1 MVRLITSVLL
11 SLIRPHTTFD
21 DLDVIGHGDV
31 RKVKLHSHFF
41 FFFLVSSYS
50 IAFKFCMILHSL
62 TDHGRL
68 LFVSLTCIKAG

>member
-31 RKVKLHSHFF
+31 RKVKLHSHLIFS
-41 FFFLVSSYS
+41 VSSYS
-50 IAFKFCMILHSL
+50 IAFKFCMILHSF

-68 LFVSLTCIKAG
+68 LLMSLTCIKAG